1 MLKVLDVSVVEA
13 IVSIFLMK
21 CEDGRRSRTV
31 SGLDSRRSNLRCCFI
46 ISSDFKLSPIRGLG
60 CVRTCRWILQKV
72 LAKPETF
79 TVWLLVKAQDLFV
92 CVVDDCV
99 RNHFEF
105 AVFVVFSLEEAYEA
119 KLLLDFYYSVRALV
133 LVNEQFSGNDISFG
147 DAEAIF
153 LSIKIL
159 VEVYR
164 ALTCWYL
171 VALSQSDGRWRYS
184 SNNPE
189 SSSFAAGLAF
199 ETLGGVI
206 SLAPSEIDQSLIQTL
221 KTSILKL
228 FDSIQ
233 KYDDG
238 TFYFDG
244 SEGPIST
251 TASVIRGLTSF
262 AAAESTRL
270 NLAGDNIVG
279 LAKFF
284 LGVGIPGD
292 AKDFFNQI
300 DALACLED

>member
-153 LSIKIL
+153 LSIK
-159 VEVYR
+159 
-164 ALTCWYL
+164 
-171 VALSQSDGRWRYS
+171 ALSQSDGRWRYS